1 MNLYLHIE
9 ILNREFE
16 SKLLI
21 AMESASKGMKV
32 YLGRLK
38 PYLMRD
44 FFEPGIILDKS
55 LTPSPFK
62 LRELKGYKK
71 QNFIIAGL
79 DEEVG
84 LVNDNPK
91 DYLKIRYSKESLDL
105 TDRVFTWGKYD
116 YDNLSKK
123 FPKYKK
129 RFILSGNPRIDY
141 WRKDFDFFHKQK
153 KLEYKNYILF
163 SLNYRLLSK
172 DEFVKKSKWLKET
185 KYVERGLTMN
195 RLNKINRDSY
205 RIHNEISKLILA
217 LSKKTNLTII
227 VRPHPVDSLNHYDHL
242 KKYKNVKV
250 IKKGSIS
257 EWIHNAKI
265 VVHSSC
271 AGGLEASVRGKP
283 TISYLPF
290 NSVHGHKFSNKFSI
304 KTKDIKKCLDIV
316 KKLSKNKI
324 KIKKLNLKDFK
335 FRAYNFASEKPG
347 YKIIVEEFLKLMK
360 EKKIKKSN
368 NDLLLKFK
376 FKIRDIRSKVLN
388 YEYGNIKFSIFDKDE
403 TLKIFEI
410 LKKLNSKYN
419 DLSIDFIKKD
429 IIYIKNKNS

>member
-1 MNLYLHIE
+1 MNLYLQIE
-9 ILNREFE
+9 ILNRELE

-44 FFEPGIILDKS
+44 FFVPGIILDKS
-55 LTPSPFK
+55 LTPSKFK
-62 LRELKGYKK
+62 LSELENYKK
-71 QNFIIAGL
+71 KNFIIAGL

-91 DYLKIRYSKESLDL
+91 DYIKMRYSKESLDL

-129 RFILSGNPRIDY
+129 RFILSGNPRLDY
-141 WRKDFDFFHKQK
+141 WRKDFDFYHRQK

-172 DEFVKKSKWLKET
+172 DEFVKRSKWLKET
-185 KYVERGLTMN
+185 NYVERGLTIN
-195 RLNKINRDSY
+195 RLNKMNKDSF
-205 RIHNEISKLILA
+205 RIHNKISKLIEA

-227 VRPHPVDSLNHYDHL
+227 VRPHPVDKLKNYDHL
-242 KKYKNVKV
+242 KKYKNVKI

-257 EWIHNAKI
+257 GWIYSAKLVI
-265 VVHSSC
+265 HSSC

-283 TISYLPF
+283 TISFLPF

-304 KTKDIKKCLDIV
+304 KTKNIKQCLDIV
-316 KKLSKNKI
+316 KKLTDSNT
-324 KIKKLNLKDFK
+324 KIKKPNLKSLRS
-335 FRAYNFASEKPG
+335 RAYNFESEKPG
-347 YKIIVEEFLKLMK
+347 YKIIAEEFSKLMK
-360 EKKIKKSN
+360 IDKIKKN
-368 NDLLLKFK
+368 NNELLLKFR
-376 FKIRDIRSKVLN
+376 FKIRDIRSKILN
-388 YEYGNIKFSIFDKDE
+388 YEYGNIKFSIFDKHE
-403 TLKIFEI
+403 TLKMFEI
-410 LKKLNSKYN
+410 LKKLNPKYN

-429 IIYIKNKNS
+429 IIYIKNKN

>member
-21 AMESASKGMKV
+21 AMESASKGIKV

-44 FFEPGIILDKS
+44 FFVPGIILHKS
-55 LTPSPFK
+55 ITPSKFR
-62 LRELKGYKK
+62 LDELKDYKK
-71 QNFIIAGL
+71 KNFIVTSL

-84 LVNDNPK
+84 LVNDNPEK
-91 DYLKIRYSKESLDL
+91 YLKLRYSKESLDF

-129 RFILSGNPRIDY
+129 RFILSGNPRLDY
-141 WRKDFDFFHKQK
+141 WRKDFDFFYKQK

-172 DEFVKKSKWLKET
+172 NEFVERSKFLKET
-185 KYVERGLTMN
+185 DYVNRGLTIKH
-195 RLNKINRDSY
+195 LNKINKDSF
-205 RIHNEISKLILA
+205 RMHNEFSKLIEA

-227 VRPHPVDSLNHYDHL
+227 VRPHPIDKLENYDHL
-242 KKYKNVKV
+242 KKYNNIKV

-257 EWIHNAKI
+257 GWIHNAKI

-304 KTKDIKKCLDIV
+304 ETKNIKQFLDVIKKIT
-316 KKLSKNKI
+316 NNNI
-324 KIKKLNLKDFK
+324 KIKKPNLKNFK
-335 FRAYNFASEKPG
+335 SRAYNFASEKPG
-347 YKIIVEEFLKLMK
+347 YKIISEEFTKLMK
-360 EKKIKKSN
+360 VDEIKKSN
-368 NDLLLKFK
+368 NDFLLKFR
-376 FKIRDIRSKVLN
+376 FKIRDIRSKILN

-403 TLKIFEI
+403 TLKVFEI
-410 LKKLNSKYN
+410 LKKLNPKYN

-429 IIYIKNKNS
+429 IIYIKNKN

>member
-9 ILNREFE
+9 IFNREFQ

-44 FFEPGIILDKS
+44 FFAPGIILHKS
-55 LTPSPFK
+55 ITPSKFR
-62 LRELKGYKK
+62 LDELKGYKK
-71 QNFIIAGL
+71 KKFIVASL

-91 DYLKIRYSKESLDL
+91 DYLKLRYSKESLDL
-105 TDRVFTWGKYD
+105 TDRVFAWGKYD
-116 YDNLSKK
+116 YDNLLKK
-123 FPKYKK
+123 FPNYKK
-129 RFILSGNPRIDY
+129 RFILSGNPRLDY
-141 WRKDFDFFHKQK
+141 WRKDFDFFYKQK

-163 SLNYRLLSK
+163 SLNYRLMSK
-172 DEFVKKSKWLKET
+172 DEFVKRSKWLKET
-185 KYVERGLTMN
+185 NYVERGLTIN
-195 RLNKINRDSY
+195 RLNKINKDSF
-205 RIHNEISKLILA
+205 RIHNKISKLIET
-217 LSKKTNLTII
+217 LSKKNNLTII
-227 VRPHPVDSLNHYDHL
+227 VRPHPVDKLKNYDHL
-242 KKYKNVKV
+242 KKYNNVKV

-265 VVHSSC
+265 VIHSSC

-290 NSVHGHKFSNKFSI
+290 NSVHGHKYSDKFSI
-304 KTKDIKKCLDIV
+304 KTKNIKQCLDIV
-316 KKLSKNKI
+316 KKLTDNNT
-324 KIKKLNLKDFK
+324 KIKKPNLKNFK
-335 FRAYNFASEKPG
+335 SRAYNFESRKPG
-347 YKIIVEEFLKLMK
+347 YKIIVEEFSKLMK
-360 EKKIKKSN
+360 VDKIKKSN

-376 FKIRDIRSKVLN
+376 FKIRDIRSKILN

-403 TLKIFEI
+403 TLKIFKI
-410 LKKLNSKYN
+410 LKKLSPKYN

-429 IIYIKNKNS
+429 IIYIKKKN

>member
-9 ILNREFE
+9 IFNREFQ

-44 FFEPGIILDKS
+44 FFAPGIILHKS
-55 LTPSPFK
+55 ITPSKFR
-62 LRELKGYKK
+62 LDELKGYKK
-71 QNFIIAGL
+71 KKFIVASL

-91 DYLKIRYSKESLDL
+91 DYLKLRYSKESLDL
-105 TDRVFTWGKYD
+105 TDRVFAWGKYD
-116 YDNLSKK
+116 YDNLLKK
-123 FPKYKK
+123 FPNYKK
-129 RFILSGNPRIDY
+129 RFILSGNPRLDY
-141 WRKDFDFFHKQK
+141 WRKDFDFFYKQK

-163 SLNYRLLSK
+163 SLNYRLMSK
-172 DEFVKKSKWLKET
+172 DEFVKRSKWLKET
-185 KYVERGLTMN
+185 NYVERGLTIN
-195 RLNKINRDSY
+195 RLNKINKDSF
-205 RIHNEISKLILA
+205 RIHNKISKLIET
-217 LSKKTNLTII
+217 LSKKNNLTII
-227 VRPHPVDSLNHYDHL
+227 VRPHPVDKLKNYDHL
-242 KKYKNVKV
+242 KKYNNVKV

-257 EWIHNAKI
+257 EWIHIAKI
-265 VVHSSC
+265 VIHSSC

-290 NSVHGHKFSNKFSI
+290 NSVHGHKYSDKFSI
-304 KTKDIKKCLDIV
+304 KTKNIKQCLDIV
-316 KKLSKNKI
+316 KKLTDNNT
-324 KIKKLNLKDFK
+324 KIKKPNLKNFK
-335 FRAYNFASEKPG
+335 SRAYNFESRKPG
-347 YKIIVEEFLKLMK
+347 YKIIVEEFSKLMK
-360 EKKIKKSN
+360 VDKIKKSN

-376 FKIRDIRSKVLN
+376 FKIRDIRSKILN

-403 TLKIFEI
+403 TLKIFKI
-410 LKKLNSKYN
+410 LKKLSPKYN

-429 IIYIKNKNS
+429 IIYIKKKN